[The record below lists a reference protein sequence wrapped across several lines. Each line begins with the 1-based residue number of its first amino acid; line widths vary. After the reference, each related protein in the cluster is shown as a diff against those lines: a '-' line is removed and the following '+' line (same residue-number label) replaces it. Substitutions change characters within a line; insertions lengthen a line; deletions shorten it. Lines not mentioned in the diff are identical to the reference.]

1 MNRTTTLDEARAEV
15 QQAYT
20 AFEAAKLNAVLSFL
34 QVSGQ
39 MVANDHP
46 GAERLRAAIDATRA
60 SAARPGQTADGWRA
74 VCASWAALASEEEE

>member
-1 MNRTTTLDEARAEV
+1 MNRTTTLDEALAEV

-20 AFEAAKLNAVLSFL
+20 RAEAAKLKAVFSFL

-46 GAERLRAAIDATRA
+46 GAERLRAAIEATRA
-60 SAARPGQTADGWRA
+60 YLAQPGQTADGWRA
-74 VCASWAALASEEEE
+74 VSASWAALASEEEE